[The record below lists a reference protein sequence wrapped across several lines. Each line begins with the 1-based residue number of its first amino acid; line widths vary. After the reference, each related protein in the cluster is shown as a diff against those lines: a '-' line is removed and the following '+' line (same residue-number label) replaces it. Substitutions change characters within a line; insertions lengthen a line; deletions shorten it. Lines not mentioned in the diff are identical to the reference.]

1 METNS
6 SLSNTQDSITNDD
19 LTTFYSRRSEV
30 IMGAAFILLAVVGK
44 QLSTNTQFFH
54 NGKWPVSTLTKNIS
68 DTDHYSI
75 VKKLGQMKLP
85 NFEIRVMASCQKLGI
100 ILENKKI

>member
-6 SLSNTQDSITNDD
+6 SLSNTQDSITNDG

-44 QLSTNTQFFH
+44 HRYVFFSKESVH
-54 NGKWPVSTLTKNIS
+54 
-68 DTDHYSI
+68 
-75 VKKLGQMKLP
+75 KLM
-85 NFEIRVMASCQKLGI
+85 FEFRGDGGS
-100 ILENKKI
+100 

>member
-44 QLSTNTQFFH
+44 HRYIFFF
-54 NGKWPVSTLTKNIS
+54 S
-68 DTDHYSI
+68 
-75 VKKLGQMKLP
+75 
-85 NFEIRVMASCQKLGI
+85 
-100 ILENKKI
+100 